1 MSQIFWSG
9 VCCVKTVWVSDRSA
23 CSAWL
28 PERMNDGSSH
38 QTLELS
44 HYKPCNKGGRKAPRW
59 SWMYVSLEPGWMSSI
74 WSPFFSK
81 SNFNEYLILYLP
93 SLCFSLTG
101 CYFRNRVQWDKTTS
115 HFWVGPEAWVSM
127 AVALGAVFGEL
138 VPSKAAETLLWI
150 SSSWQLRLMVLCVW
164 TGVRR
169 APFLISLFWGARKPA
184 WGTDWFWQNLGVHW
198 TSVRCFRESFSI
210 LNDKSANSGFDLL
223 LRWS

>member
-1 MSQIFWSG
+1 MMDLHTKPWSYLTTNPVIKGAEKLLDEAGCMSLWNQAGW
-9 VCCVKTVWVSDRSA
+9 A
-23 CSAWL
+23 
-28 PERMNDGSSH
+28 
-38 QTLELS
+38 LS
-44 HYKPCNKGGRKAPRW
+44 E
-59 SWMYVSLEPGWMSSI
+59 VL
-74 WSPFFSK
+74 FFSK

-138 VPSKAAETLLWI
+138 VPSQAAETLLWI